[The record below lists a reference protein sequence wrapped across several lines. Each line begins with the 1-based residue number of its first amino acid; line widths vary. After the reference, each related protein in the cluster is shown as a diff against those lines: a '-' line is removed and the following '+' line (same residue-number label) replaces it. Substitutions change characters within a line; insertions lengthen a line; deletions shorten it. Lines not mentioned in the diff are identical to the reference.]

1 MKSARFKEL
10 YFVGADLIYI
20 FIKMKKKKIVLYCD
34 ELLLAGL
41 PIILMA

>member
-10 YFVGADLIYI
+10 YLVGADLIYI
-20 FIKMKKKKIVLYCD
+20 FKKMKKKMVLYCD

-41 PIILMA
+41 PIILMV

>member
-20 FIKMKKKKIVLYCD
+20 FIKMKKKIVLYCD